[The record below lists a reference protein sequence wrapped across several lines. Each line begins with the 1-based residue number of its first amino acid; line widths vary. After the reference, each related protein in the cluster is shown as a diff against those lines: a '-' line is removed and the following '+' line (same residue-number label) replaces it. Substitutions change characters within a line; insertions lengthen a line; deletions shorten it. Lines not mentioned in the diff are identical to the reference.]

1 MTDTPRHQRDL
12 FETPAPPK
20 SIPSNA
26 QAPML
31 ELLEALLTE
40 ALAGD
45 NAGCSAAGSVVV
57 TIASFVLISDSLLG
71 FRRRGHNRRSVS
83 PLRCS

>member
-1 MTDTPRHQRDL
+1 MTDTPRHQGDL

-26 QAPML
+26 EAPMM

-45 NAGCSAAGSVVV
+45 NAEAP
-57 TIASFVLISDSLLG
+57 D
-71 FRRRGHNRRSVS
+71 VS
-83 PLRCS
+83 KEADHDKDHA